1 MKKRILLLS
10 QYIFPPETNAGAIRV
25 ESMARIL
32 SNDYDVNIVTLKPS
46 YPSPAHYKTLALED
60 HDSQLP
66 YNIHRTIAFHPRKG
80 KFLVRALR
88 EQMMALVLGGHALWI
103 PADIV
108 VTSLPGMFLGPV
120 CLILAKFKRAK
131 FVLDVRDITWNYAR
145 EITNPSRMMKL
156 GLWALEKYMILVV
169 RQADLVVGVTPGIT
183 KLLVDSGV
191 SSEMAITVPNA
202 ISGDLLKIGFAA
214 NDRVPERA
222 RSKVTYSGTIGYNQ
236 DVGILLDVAYA
247 LPEVDFFLAGDGPEL
262 PLLRRRAS
270 ELGAQNVHFL
280 GYLSREELL
289 KVYAQSDVL
298 FAKVRSTPTLDAT
311 AVPSKLFEYMATG
324 KPIVY
329 AGKGLAVEFLE
340 KIGCALTVASE
351 DTEAITAAIQ
361 ELLSDA
367 GLRHT
372 LGGKGRDFVRRNY
385 HRDELMEGLARELR
399 TRFG

>member
-10 QYIFPPETNAGAIRV
+10 DFFPPETISGANRL

-32 SNDYDVNIVTLKPS
+32 SNDYDVYVATLKPS
-46 YPSPAHYKTLALED
+46 KPSPAHYTTLSLEH

-66 YNIHRTIAFHPRKG
+66 YNVRRTIAFHPSKG
-80 KFLVRALR
+80 KFLLRALR
-88 EQMMALVLGGHALWI
+88 EHMMALVLGGHALSI

-108 VTSLPGMFLGPV
+108 VTSLPSMFLSPV
-120 CLILAKFKRAK
+120 GLVLAKIKRAK

-145 EITNPSRMMKL
+145 EVTNPSRMMKL

-169 RQADLVVGVTPGIT
+169 RQADLVAGVTPGIT
-183 KLLVDSGV
+183 KLLVESGV
-191 SSEMAITVPNA
+191 SPEMAITVPNA
-202 ISGDLLKIGFAA
+202 ISGDLLTIGSPA
-214 NDRVPERA
+214 NDRIPDQTRP
-222 RSKVTYSGTIGYNQ
+222 KVTYAGTIGYNQ

-247 LPEVDFFLAGDGPEL
+247 LPEVDFFFAGDGPEL
-262 PLLRRRAS
+262 PLLKQKAS
-270 ELGAQNVHFL
+270 KLGAQNVHFL

-289 KVYAQSDVL
+289 KVYAESDVL
-298 FAKVRSTPTLDAT
+298 FAKVRSTPTLNAT
-311 AVPSKLFEYMATG
+311 AVPTKLFEYMATG
-324 KPIVY
+324 KPLVY
-329 AGKGLAVEFLE
+329 AGKGLAAEFLE

-351 DTEAITAAIQ
+351 DLEAITAAIQ

-367 GLRHT
+367 RLRDT